1 LTNFGIPSN
10 PSPIF
15 EAELIE
21 DSDESYITYK
31 EVKLGMLNTYRTDKQ
46 FKKFMQLKPNMEH
59 LIFKDSIDTTNP
71 DLSDIGD
78 VGDTSPLIW
87 NKKFKIRITS
97 KKTGKKFDLNLKF
110 NLKDENSP

>member
-1 LTNFGIPSN
+1 MF
-10 PSPIF
+10 
-15 EAELIE
+15 
-21 DSDESYITYK
+21 
-31 EVKLGMLNTYRTDKQ
+31 NTYRTNKQ

-59 LIFKDSIDTTNP
+59 LIFKDGIDTANP
-71 DLSDIGD
+71 DANVPSDV